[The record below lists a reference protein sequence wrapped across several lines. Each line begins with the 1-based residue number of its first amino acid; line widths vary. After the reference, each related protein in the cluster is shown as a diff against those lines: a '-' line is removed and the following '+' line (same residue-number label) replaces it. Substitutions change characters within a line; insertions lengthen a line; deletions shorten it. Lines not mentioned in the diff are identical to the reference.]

1 MAKIVKENN
10 KLIVPDTLTLPF
22 IEGDGVG
29 AEITNVCKKIVD
41 HTVNTVYKGAKKIE
55 WLEVLGGEKAY
66 NKTGKWLP
74 EETMNTFKEYLIGIK
89 GPLTT
94 PVGGGIRSLNVALRQ
109 ELDLFVCLRPVE
121 WFKGVSS
128 PLKEPNKVNMV
139 VFRENTEDIYAGI
152 EWEAGTP
159 EAEKFY
165 KFLHDEM
172 NVKKVRFPAT
182 SSFGVKPVSKEGSSR
197 LVRAAVQYAA
207 SNKKPSV
214 TLVHKGNIMK
224 FTEGGFKKWGYEVAE
239 TEFADITFTMNQY
252 NSIKKEKGAE
262 AADNAYKNAVESGK
276 IIIKDNIADAFL
288 QNTLLKP
295 EDYSVIATLNLN
307 GDYISDQLAAMVGGI
322 GIAPGANINYNTGH
336 AIFEATHGTAPD
348 IAGKNIVNPCSMLLS
363 FAMLFEYI
371 SWQEVSDK
379 IKNALVESFGKGY
392 ATHDLARFMDNGTS
406 LSTTDFADNII
417 KLIK

>member
-41 HTVNTVYKGAKKIE
+41 HIVDTVYKGTKKID

-66 NKTGKWLP
+66 NNTGEWLP

-94 PVGGGIRSLNVALRQ
+94 PIGGGIRSLNVALRQ

-152 EWEAGTP
+152 EWEAGTK
-159 EAEKFY
+159 EADKFY

-172 NVKKVRFPAT
+172 SVKKVRFPAT

-239 TEFADITFTMNQY
+239 TEFADVTFTMNQY
-252 NSIKKEKGAE
+252 NSIKKDKGAE
-262 AADNAYKNAVESGK
+262 AAEAAYKNAVESGK
-276 IIIKDNIADAFL
+276 IIIKDNV
-288 QNTLLKP
+288 P
-295 EDYSVIATLNLN
+295 
-307 GDYISDQLAAMVGGI
+307 
-322 GIAPGANINYNTGH
+322 
-336 AIFEATHGTAPD
+336 
-348 IAGKNIVNPCSMLLS
+348 
-363 FAMLFEYI
+363 
-371 SWQEVSDK
+371 
-379 IKNALVESFGKGY
+379 
-392 ATHDLARFMDNGTS
+392 
-406 LSTTDFADNII
+406 
-417 KLIK
+417 

>member
-41 HTVNTVYKGAKKIE
+41 HIVDTVYKGTKKID

-66 NKTGKWLP
+66 NNTGEWLP

-94 PVGGGIRSLNVALRQ
+94 PIGGGIRSLNVALRQ

-152 EWEAGTP
+152 EWEAGTK
-159 EAEKFY
+159 EADKFY

-172 NVKKVRFPAT
+172 SVKKVRFPAT

-224 FTEGGFKKWGYEVAE
+224 FTEGGFKKWG
-239 TEFADITFTMNQY
+239 
-252 NSIKKEKGAE
+252 
-262 AADNAYKNAVESGK
+262 
-276 IIIKDNIADAFL
+276 
-288 QNTLLKP
+288 
-295 EDYSVIATLNLN
+295 
-307 GDYISDQLAAMVGGI
+307 
-322 GIAPGANINYNTGH
+322 
-336 AIFEATHGTAPD
+336 
-348 IAGKNIVNPCSMLLS
+348 
-363 FAMLFEYI
+363 
-371 SWQEVSDK
+371 
-379 IKNALVESFGKGY
+379 
-392 ATHDLARFMDNGTS
+392 
-406 LSTTDFADNII
+406 
-417 KLIK
+417 